1 MPVAASLSGSAAG
14 LFLHPGFEGVMQPY
28 GLTIDKFLDHA
39 AKWFR
44 DRQIV
49 EADAGRVCG
58 RIDYAVLRERSN
70 RMSGALATLGL
81 GFGDRVG
88 TLAWNTQHHLEIYYA
103 AMGMGLVCHTLNP
116 RLTPAHLATMI
127 NEAEDRVL
135 AVAVDLM
142 PLLCEV
148 APLCP
153 NIAHVIILDASG
165 EAVDLGGHPAQIW
178 PFEALLAAHGAA
190 ASWGEFD
197 ENAPAGLCY
206 TSGTTGSPKGVV
218 YTHRSNY
225 LHTLRA
231 LQADSMALTAADVL
245 LIGVPMFHANGWGL
259 PFAAPAAGTK
269 LVLPGRALD
278 GASLARIMRD
288 EGVTVAVGV
297 QTLWLGLVD
306 HLEATGED
314 LPALQRVLIG
324 GSSCPDA
331 LIRKMEERLGARVQ
345 TSWGMTELSPMG
357 TIAPPSAAVVGASG
371 RPPMGLDL
379 KLTDAAGN
387 TLDPQ
392 RDILGHLKVKGP
404 SVIERYFKAESSA
417 LDNEGYFDTGD
428 LAMTDSDGNLTICG
442 RAKDLIKSGGEW
454 INPTEIEAI
463 IGRHPSVRHVAV
475 IARPDVKWGERPVL
489 IVETQGDAED
499 PGVLLRLL
507 RGKVADWWIPDQVA
521 EVAAMPLA
529 ATGKI
534 DKVRLSADYAEGR
547 IEASKVARS

>member
-1 MPVAASLSGSAAG
+1 
-14 LFLHPGFEGVMQPY
+14 MQPY
-28 GLTIDKFLDHA
+28 GLTVDKFLDHA

-44 DRQIV
+44 DREVV
-49 EADAGRVCG
+49 EADGGQVCG
-58 RIDYAVLRERSN
+58 RLSYATLRQRSN
-70 RMSGALATLGL
+70 RMSGALSALGL
-81 GFGDRVG
+81 KLGDRVG

-103 AMGMGLVCHTLNP
+103 AMGVGLVCHTLNP
-116 RLTPAHLATMI
+116 RLTAAHLATMI

-135 AVAVDLM
+135 AVATDLM
-142 PLLCEV
+142 PLLREV

-153 NIAHVIILDASG
+153 NIEHVVVLDASPDTDD
-165 EAVDLGGHPAQIW
+165 ALGSHPARIW
-178 PFEALLAAHGAA
+178 SYETLIETHGAA
-190 ASWGEFD
+190 SIWGAFD

-231 LQADSMALTAADVL
+231 LQADSMALTADDVL
-245 LIGVPMFHANGWGL
+245 LLGVPMFHANGWGI

-278 GASLARIMRD
+278 GASLARLMRD

-306 HLEATGED
+306 HLDATGGE
-314 LPALQRVLIG
+314 LPALERVLIG
-324 GSSCPDA
+324 GSSCPEA
-331 LIRKMEERLGARVQ
+331 LIRRMEERLGARVQ
-345 TSWGMTELSPMG
+345 PSWGMTEMSPMG
-357 TIAPPSAAVVGASG
+357 TIAPPHATKQVLGASG
-371 RPPMGLDL
+371 RAPMGLDL
-379 KLTDAAGN
+379 KVTDAAGN

-404 SVIERYFKAESSA
+404 SVIERYFKAETSA
-417 LDNEGYFDTGD
+417 LDDEGYFDTGD
-428 LAMTDSDGNLTICG
+428 LAMIDGEGNLTICG

-499 PGVLLRLL
+499 PSVLLRLL
-507 RGKVADWWIPDQVA
+507 RGKVADWWIPGEVA
-521 EVAAMPLA
+521 EIATMPLA

-534 DKVRLSADYAEGR
+534 DKIRLSADYAEGR
-547 IEASKVARS
+547 IAANKVAR